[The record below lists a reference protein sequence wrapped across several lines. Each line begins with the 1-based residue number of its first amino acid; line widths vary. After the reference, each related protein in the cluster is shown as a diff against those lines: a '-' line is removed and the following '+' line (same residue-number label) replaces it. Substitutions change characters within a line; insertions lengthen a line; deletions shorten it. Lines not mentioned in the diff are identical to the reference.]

1 MLYQRILLPLDGSE
15 HSLRAV
21 DHAMGLA
28 KLGGEII
35 VCTVVDPIPNI
46 LGGDARHEA
55 EEELQNSSKAIL
67 QPVLDRLKAEN
78 ISARSVVRA
87 SNKASTAIVAL
98 IDELKVDLVV
108 MGSRGRSDLEGLLL
122 GSVTHRVLA
131 ITDAPVLV
139 VN

>member
-1 MLYQRILLPLDGSE
+1 MVGKGDGLGHLQMGVARHDRLKVLLGLLDERIEQRP
-15 HSLRAV
+15 HQPV
-21 DHAMGLA
+21 D
-28 KLGGEII
+28 
-35 VCTVVDPIPNI
+35 I

>member
-1 MLYQRILLPLDGSE
+1 MLYERILLPVDGSE
-15 HSLRAV
+15 HSYRAI
-21 DHAMGLA
+21 DHALRLA
-28 KLGGEII
+28 RLGGEVI
-35 VCTVVDPIPNI
+35 VCTIATPIPNI
-46 LGGDARHEA
+46 VGGDARHEA
-55 EEELQNSSKAIL
+55 EATQQHESKAIL

-78 ISARSVVRA
+78 IPFRAVVRVA
-87 SNKASTAIVAL
+87 TKASIGIQAL
-98 IDELKVDLVV
+98 IEEHHINIVV